1 MTETSAPSRFPQAPA
16 HATSLARRTDV
27 GRQITSERIDEH
39 LAAFRAAGGVV
50 EVLGNTPLHKP
61 WRAATRSPAK
71 PTE

>member
-1 MTETSAPSRFPQAPA
+1 MTDTRAPSPYPPSPAPP
-16 HATSLARRTDV
+16 TTFARRLDV

-71 PTE
+71 PAE

>member
-1 MTETSAPSRFPQAPA
+1 MTDPRAP
-16 HATSLARRTDV
+16 TSLPRSPAPPATFARRTDA

-39 LAAFRAAGGVV
+39 LASFRAAGGVI

-71 PTE
+71 PAE

>member
-1 MTETSAPSRFPQAPA
+1 VTDTSASTSRAAPP
-16 HATSLARRTDV
+16 HSPFARRIDV

-61 WRAATRSPAK
+61 WRAAARGAAK
-71 PTE
+71 PAE